1 MSKRLPI
8 SELDKLPL
16 EELERRQRIMQRM
29 EFATRAKNS
38 LIDFAQFMNP
48 DPNRPDDVLAS
59 TYSVQPH
66 HRMIAEGLEALEG
79 GKIMRMA
86 LSIPPQHGK
95 SALTSRLFPP
105 WFLGRSPWRNMMLGT
120 YNQTFAEEFGGDVRE
135 IMKHPNYQIVFPGV
149 GFRTGSAAKDHMVT
163 MAGGKLSF
171 LGRGGS
177 GTGRPA
183 DCLIVDDPFKDR
195 KEADSLTIRN
205 DAWNWFTSVLN
216 TRIHGLSWILIIMTR
231 WSEDDIIG
239 RLTDPRNKHYKESV
253 AKQWKV
259 INVPSIQDD
268 PEIAKVLGKKVGDA
282 LWPERFPLSLLET
295 ARAMDP
301 VTFSA
306 LYQGKPTPPE
316 GAFFKRQSIFTY
328 DSIADLPQNLRYYG
342 AGDLAVSPERDADSS
357 VVGTGGVDEDDVLWI
372 LPDLYWEKKA
382 ADESVGQIIE
392 FVERYRWLD
401 SFWEKGQIDRAVG
414 PFLEKEAFERGV
426 VLSMKR
432 FPASGSKGFRA
443 TSIRGRMAQGKVRF
457 PAFAPWWEKALDQ
470 MLKFTG
476 TGDDPEDD
484 FCDFIAMLGQGL
496 QMQLGASKPKA
507 AEKVVRVG
515 SLEWIKAQS
524 NRDRLRSEAKKRVAH
539 V

>member
-1 MSKRLPI
+1 VSRPSI

-38 LIDFAQFMNP
+38 LIDFAQFMSP

-66 HRMIAEGLEALEG
+66 HRLIAEGLEALES

-95 SALTSRLFPP
+95 SQLTSRLFPA
-105 WFLGRSPWRNMMLGT
+105 WFLGRSPWKNLMLGT
-120 YNQTFAEEFGGDVRE
+120 YNQTFAEEFGGDVRNL
-135 IMKHPNYQIVFPGV
+135 MKHPNYQIVFPGT

-163 MAGGKLSF
+163 EAGGKLSF

-177 GTGRPA
+177 GTGRTA
-183 DCLIVDDPFKDR
+183 DCLIIDDPFKDR

-205 DAWNWFTSVLN
+205 DVWNWLTSVLN

-231 WSEDDIIG
+231 WSEDDMIG
-239 RLTDPRNKHYKESV
+239 RLTDPRNKNYKEAV

-268 PEIAKVLGKKVGDA
+268 ADIAKVLGKKVGDA

-328 DSIADLPQNLRYYG
+328 DSIDDLPQNLRYYG
-342 AGDLAVSPERDADSS
+342 GGDLAVSPERDADYS
-357 VVGTGGVDEDDVLWI
+357 VVGTGGVDENDVLWI
-372 LPDLYWEKKA
+372 LPDLYWEQKA
-382 ADESVGQIIE
+382 ADESVDQIIE
-392 FVERYRWLD
+392 FVERYKWLD

-414 PFLEKEAFERGV
+414 PFLEKEATERGI
-426 VLSMKR
+426 VLSMKK

-457 PAFAPWWEKALDQ
+457 PAFAPWWDDALDQ

-496 QMQLGASKPKA
+496 QMQIGASKPKA
-507 AEKVVRVG
+507 AEKVVKVG
-515 SLEWIKAQS
+515 SLQWIKAQS
-524 NRDRLRSEAKKRVAH
+524 DRERRLSEAQKRVAH